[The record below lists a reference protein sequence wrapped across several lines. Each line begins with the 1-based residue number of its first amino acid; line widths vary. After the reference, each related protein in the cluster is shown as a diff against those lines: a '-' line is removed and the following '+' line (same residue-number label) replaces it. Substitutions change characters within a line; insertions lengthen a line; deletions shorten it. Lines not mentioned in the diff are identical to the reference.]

1 MPSPESFTLRW
12 SAALLKVHRPRIAQ
26 PHFKAFPMNALVEA
40 LANLSSLRDR
50 ESLDFTLV
58 TLLQTFVVDS
68 SQTISLLRLVGEAG
82 DQRWQTQAALSTG
95 QTTPLRDRV
104 WVNFN
109 TLPRAQDYRDRQMCV
124 LSGEIQQV
132 GGSSCFTLFPINS
145 SGRVDGVLEV
155 QGLASLSSTTRELV
169 SSILK
174 IYRNVQGLLD
184 YGEKDSLTE
193 LLNRKTFDGAFID
206 ATLHET
212 KNLEL
217 AQPDRRLSH
226 PGGYWLAVLDIDH
239 FKRVNDSFGHLIGDE
254 VLVLLARLMRSSFR
268 YNDQLYRFGGE
279 EFVVLMRCTNAIDA
293 HNALERFRKRVEDHD
308 FPQVGTITVS
318 IGYAPLLPDDTPG
331 AGFDR
336 ADKAVYYAK
345 AHGRNQVCSYPELV
359 ASGELA
365 AEAADDQE
373 VDFF

>member
-1 MPSPESFTLRW
+1 
-12 SAALLKVHRPRIAQ
+12 
-26 PHFKAFPMNALVEA
+26 MNALVAA
-40 LANLSSLRDR
+40 LAQLSSLRDR

-58 TLLQTFVVDS
+58 TLLQEFVP
-68 SQTISLLRLVGEAG
+68 QTLQTVSLMRLVGEAG
-82 DQRWQTQAALSTG
+82 DQRWQTQASLSTG
-95 QTTPLRDRV
+95 QSTPRRDRV

-109 TLPRAQDYRDRQMCV
+109 TLPHSQDYRDRQMCV
-124 LSGEIQQV
+124 LKGEVQQASGA
-132 GGSSCFTLFPINS
+132 SCFTIFPVAS
-145 SGRVDGVLEV
+145 AARVEGVLEV
-155 QGLASLSSTTRELV
+155 ESHIPLTPPNQELV
-169 SSILK
+169 TSILK

-184 YGEKDSLTE
+184 YGERDSLTE

-217 AQPDRRLSH
+217 SQPDRRLSH
-226 PGGYWLAVLDIDH
+226 AGGYWLAVLDIDH
-239 FKRVNDSFGHLIGDE
+239 FKRVNDTFGHLIGDE
-254 VLVLLARLMRSSFR
+254 VLVLLARLMRGSFR

-279 EFVVLMRCTNAIDA
+279 EFVVLMRCTNAGDA
-293 HNALERFRKRVEDHD
+293 HGALERFRKRVEDHD

-318 IGYAPLLPDDTPG
+318 IGYAPLLQDDTPG

-345 AHGRNQVCSYPELV
+345 AHGRNQVCSYPDLV
-359 ASGELA
+359 ARGELA
-365 AEAADDQE
+365 AETVDDQE

>member
-1 MPSPESFTLRW
+1 
-12 SAALLKVHRPRIAQ
+12 
-26 PHFKAFPMNALVEA
+26 MNALVEA

-50 ESLDFTLV
+50 EALDFALV
-58 TLLQTFVVDS
+58 TMLRTFVVES
-68 SQTISLLRLVGEAG
+68 AQTIGLLRLVGEAG

-95 QTTPLRDRV
+95 QTTPMRDRV

-109 TLPRAQDYRDRQMCV
+109 TLPHAQDYPDRQICV
-124 LSGEIQQV
+124 LSGEIQQLA
-132 GGSSCFTLFPINS
+132 GASCFTLFPVNS

-155 QGLASLSSTTRELV
+155 QSPGILSGATCELV
-169 SSILK
+169 GSILK

-226 PGGYWLAVLDIDH
+226 AGGYWLAVLDIDH

-293 HNALERFRKRVEDHD
+293 HSALERFRKRVEDHD
-308 FPQVGTITVS
+308 FPQVGSITVS
-318 IGYAPLLPDDTPG
+318 IGYAPLLADDTPG

-336 ADKAVYYAK
+336 ADKAVYFAK
-345 AHGRNQVCSYPELV
+345 ANGRNQVCSYPDLV
-359 ASGELA
+359 ASGDLA
-365 AEAADDQE
+365 DEAKDAQE

>member
-1 MPSPESFTLRW
+1 
-12 SAALLKVHRPRIAQ
+12 
-26 PHFKAFPMNALVEA
+26 MNALVEA

-50 ESLDFTLV
+50 ESLDFTLA
-58 TLLQTFVVDS
+58 TLLQTFIAEPT
-68 SQTISLLRLVGEAG
+68 QTVSLLRLVGEAG

-95 QTTPLRDRV
+95 QTTPIRDRV
-104 WVNFN
+104 WVNFS
-109 TLPRAQDYRDRQMCV
+109 TLPRAQDYRDRQTCV

-132 GGSSCFTLFPINS
+132 SGTSCFTLFPVNS
-145 SGRVDGVLEV
+145 SGRIDGVLEV
-155 QGLASLSSTTRELV
+155 ESHAPLSRSTQELV
-169 SSILK
+169 ASVLK

-217 AQPDRRLSH
+217 TQPDRRLSQS
-226 PGGYWLAVLDIDH
+226 GGYWLAVLDIDH

-279 EFVVLMRCTNAIDA
+279 EFVVLMRCTHAGDA

-359 ASGELA
+359 SKGELA

>member
-1 MPSPESFTLRW
+1 
-12 SAALLKVHRPRIAQ
+12 
-26 PHFKAFPMNALVEA
+26 MNALVEA
-40 LANLSSLRDR
+40 IANLSSLRDR

-58 TLLQTFVVDS
+58 TLLLEFVAQPVQTVK
-68 SQTISLLRLVGEAG
+68 LLRLAGEAG
-82 DQRWQTQAALSTG
+82 DQRWQTQASLSAG
-95 QTTPLRDRV
+95 QATPTRDRI

-109 TLPRAQDYRDRQMCV
+109 TLPHSQDYRDRQRCV
-124 LSGEIQQV
+124 LNGEIQHIS
-132 GGSSCFTLFPINS
+132 GASCFTIFPVAS
-145 SGRVDGVLEV
+145 SGRIDGVLEV
-155 QGLASLSSTTRELV
+155 ESHSPMALPDQALIT
-169 SSILK
+169 SILK

-217 AQPDRRLSH
+217 TQPDRRLSQA
-226 PGGYWLAVLDIDH
+226 GGYWLAVLDIDH

-279 EFVVLMRCTNAIDA
+279 EFVVLMRCTRAGDA

-359 ASGELA
+359 ARGELA
-365 AEAADDQE
+365 AEAADDKE

>member
-1 MPSPESFTLRW
+1 
-12 SAALLKVHRPRIAQ
+12 
-26 PHFKAFPMNALVEA
+26 MNALVEA
-40 LANLSSLRDR
+40 LAHLSSLRDR
-50 ESLDFTLV
+50 ESLDFSLV
-58 TLLQTFVVDS
+58 TLLRAFVAEPTQTV
-68 SQTISLLRLVGEAG
+68 SLLRLVGESG
-82 DQRWQTQAALSTG
+82 DQRWQTQASLKDGSTAP
-95 QTTPLRDRV
+95 TRDRV

-109 TLPRAQDYRDRQMCV
+109 TLPRAHDYRDRQACV
-124 LSGEIQQV
+124 LEGEIQQEA
-132 GGSSCFTLFPINS
+132 GTACFTQFPVQS
-145 SGRVDGVLEV
+145 SGRIDSILEV
-155 QGLASLSSTTRELV
+155 ESNSPLSKATREMV
-169 SSILK
+169 TSILK

-217 AQPDRRLSH
+217 AQPDRRLSQA
-226 PGGYWLAVLDIDH
+226 GGYWLSVLDIDH

-279 EFVVLMRCTNAIDA
+279 EFVVLMRCTNASDA
-293 HNALERFRKRVEDHD
+293 HGALERFRKRVEDHD

-318 IGYAPLLPDDTPG
+318 IGYAPLLADDTPG

-365 AEAADDQE
+365 AEVTDDQQ

>member
-1 MPSPESFTLRW
+1 
-12 SAALLKVHRPRIAQ
+12 
-26 PHFKAFPMNALVEA
+26 MNALVEA

-50 ESLDFTLV
+50 ESLDFALV
-58 TLLQTFVVDS
+58 TLLQAFVEEPT
-68 SQTISLLRLVGEAG
+68 QTISLLRLVGEAG

-95 QTTPLRDRV
+95 QAIPTRDRV
-104 WVNFN
+104 WVNLN
-109 TLPRAQDYRDRQMCV
+109 TLARAQDYRDRQMCV

-132 GGSSCFTLFPINS
+132 NGTSCFTLFPMNS
-145 SGRVDGVLEV
+145 SGRVDGVLEFE
-155 QGLASLSSTTRELV
+155 GHGPLSSSTQDLV
-169 SSILK
+169 VSVLK

-193 LLNRKTFDGAFID
+193 LLNRKTFDGAFIA

-217 AQPDRRLSH
+217 AQPDRRLTH
-226 PGGYWLAVLDIDH
+226 AGGYWLAVLDIDH

-268 YNDQLYRFGGE
+268 FNDQLYRFGGE
-279 EFVVLMRCTNAIDA
+279 EFVVLMRCSNATDA
-293 HNALERFRKRVEDHD
+293 HGALERFRKCVEDRD

-318 IGYAPLLPDDTPG
+318 IGYAPLLSDDTPG

-359 ASGELA
+359 ARGELA
-365 AEAADDQE
+365 AESAGDQQ

>member
-1 MPSPESFTLRW
+1 MPLRQRTL
-12 SAALLKVHRPRIAQ
+12 APNGLQQFLATEYKVTS
-26 PHFKAFPMNALVEA
+26 MNALVEA

-50 ESLDFTLV
+50 ESLDFALV
-58 TLLQTFVVDS
+58 TLLQAFVAEPT
-68 SQTISLLRLVGEAG
+68 QTISVLRLVGEAG
-82 DQRWQTQAALSTG
+82 DQRWQTQAALSAD
-95 QTTPLRDRV
+95 QATPRRDRV

-109 TLPRAQDYRDRQMCV
+109 TLPHSQDYRDRQMCV
-124 LSGEIQQV
+124 LNGEIQHV
-132 GGSSCFTLFPINS
+132 SGASCFTIFPVAS
-145 SGRVDGVLEV
+145 SGRVNGVLEV
-155 QGLASLSSTTRELV
+155 ESHSPLTQPTQELIT
-169 SSILK
+169 SILK

-193 LLNRKTFDGAFID
+193 LLNRKTFDGAFIA

-217 AQPDRRLSH
+217 AQPDRRLTH
-226 PGGYWLAVLDIDH
+226 AGGYWLAVLDIDH

-279 EFVVLMRCTNAIDA
+279 EFVVLMRCANAIDA
-293 HNALERFRKRVEDHD
+293 HAALERFRQRVEDHD

-318 IGYAPLLPDDTPG
+318 IGHAPLLPDDTPG

-345 AHGRNQVCSYPELV
+345 GHGRNQVCSYPELV
-359 ASGELA
+359 AKGELA
-365 AEAADDQE
+365 AEAAEATDDQQ